1 MAIFT
6 TDGQK
11 SQILTLK
18 GLGVSSKCVA
28 KIVKVDHTTV
38 NRIYRRYQ
46 KPRIHYAP
54 PIRTGCPRKMLPS
67 DDRYAALAL
76 ARMKFGNATRLQ
88 QEFFP
93 DLHPETVRRH
103 LRALGLMARRPR
115 KVPLL
120 NRKHRKA
127 RRSWANKHRLW
138 EAILWARV
146 IFSDESKFNLFSS
159 DGPRYVWRY
168 AGEAYDARYT
178 QKMVKHGGGH
188 VMVWGCITSKG
199 VGRLYR
205 IDSTLTAKKYVE
217 ILNEA
222 LLGTLSDHRLKPR
235 SVTFQ
240 QDNDPKHTAGLTR
253 AWLESHDLSPLPW
266 PSSSPDMN
274 IIEHVWGYLDRKVH
288 TRAALPQNTDELWK
302 ALEEEWYCIDK
313 GLIDNLRECTHFEV
327 PLDWH
332 NDQVGKASL
341 AMIRYPAIKQ
351 PKLGTLFMNPGG
363 PGGSGVGTVQG
374 PDGDIIMQHSGGNYD
389 LVSWDPRAVGKTI
402 PRTACFGSVEEEV
415 AFWNGSFIIP
425 GPEVKGGFTAQ
436 SILDDFYGQVDKS
449 DDLLRRIGEQCV
461 AYNPDMFQYV
471 GTAATVRDM
480 VAMHD
485 ALEGSGKPINF
496 WGMSYGTIVGMYFV
510 NKLVRSYS
518 TAYNPAHEWLENALE
533 STEATFNGFAEA
545 CAKAGPSKCF
555 ISQQNS
561 TAASVRQWT
570 RDLIE
575 AAYDYRQ
582 KVGPSALITSAAIR
596 NLLFAGLY
604 KPQLWSNMSLTLH
617 ALKEALDD
625 PAAANLT
632 QAKRWLPDS
641 VSPLDD
647 QLKPRAEPSS
657 NQTTSAYAYDYEA
670 VTCSDAAEPEIPMF
684 GPVGIP
690 RIARPLCHRWP
701 VRAVERYAGPWN
713 KTLSNT
719 ILVIGNT
726 ADPVTPYKNA
736 KWVADTL
743 GCSAVL
749 IEQGGYGH
757 VSRRMPSNCTIS
769 AVQKYLVHNE
779 LPEQDTLFCETSYEL
794 FSDVASL
801 DINQ

>member
-1 MAIFT
+1 
-6 TDGQK
+6 
-11 SQILTLK
+11 
-18 GLGVSSKCVA
+18 
-28 KIVKVDHTTV
+28 
-38 NRIYRRYQ
+38 
-46 KPRIHYAP
+46 
-54 PIRTGCPRKMLPS
+54 
-67 DDRYAALAL
+67 
-76 ARMKFGNATRLQ
+76 
-88 QEFFP
+88 
-93 DLHPETVRRH
+93 
-103 LRALGLMARRPR
+103 
-115 KVPLL
+115 
-120 NRKHRKA
+120 
-127 RRSWANKHRLW
+127 
-138 EAILWARV
+138 
-146 IFSDESKFNLFSS
+146 
-159 DGPRYVWRY
+159 
-168 AGEAYDARYT
+168 
-178 QKMVKHGGGH
+178 
-188 VMVWGCITSKG
+188 
-199 VGRLYR
+199 
-205 IDSTLTAKKYVE
+205 
-217 ILNEA
+217 
-222 LLGTLSDHRLKPR
+222 
-235 SVTFQ
+235 
-240 QDNDPKHTAGLTR
+240 
-253 AWLESHDLSPLPW
+253 
-266 PSSSPDMN
+266 
-274 IIEHVWGYLDRKVH
+274 
-288 TRAALPQNTDELWK
+288 
-302 ALEEEWYCIDK
+302 
-313 GLIDNLRECTHFEV
+313 
-327 PLDWH
+327 
-332 NDQVGKASL
+332 
-341 AMIRYPAIKQ
+341 MIRYPAIKQ

-402 PRTACFGSVEEEV
+402 PRTACFGSAEEEV
-415 AFWNGSFIIP
+415 AFWNGSFIIL
-425 GPEVKGGFTAQ
+425 GPEVKGDFTAQ

-449 DDLLRRIGEQCV
+449 DDLLWRIGEQC
-461 AYNPDMFQYV
+461 ATYNPDMFQYV

-496 WGMSYGTIVGMYFV
+496 WGMSYGTVVGMYFV
-510 NKLVRSYS
+510 NMFPDRVGQVILDGVVDPRSW
-518 TAYNPAHEWLENALE
+518 ANNPAHEWLENALE

-604 KPQLWSNMSLTLH
+604 KPQLWSNMSLTLYS
-617 ALKEALDD
+617 LKEALDD

-657 NQTTSAYAYDYEA
+657 NQTTLAYAYDYEA
-670 VTCSDAAEPEIPMF
+670 VTCSDAADAGDVTTKDVFDFVVKTTHEVSPM
-684 GPVGIP
+684 
-690 RIARPLCHRWP
+690 C
-701 VRAVERYAGPWN
+701 
-713 KTLSNT
+713 
-719 ILVIGNT
+719 NT

-749 IEQGGYGH
+749 IEQAGYGH

-779 LPEQDTLFCETSYEL
+779 LPGQDTLFCETSYEL

-801 DINQ
+801 DISQ

>member
-1 MAIFT
+1 MYNWYHRYIPRNNNLDWKNCSI
-6 TDGQK
+6 DG
-11 SQILTLK
+11 
-18 GLGVSSKCVA
+18 
-28 KIVKVDHTTV
+28 
-38 NRIYRRYQ
+38 
-46 KPRIHYAP
+46 
-54 PIRTGCPRKMLPS
+54 
-67 DDRYAALAL
+67 
-76 ARMKFGNATRLQ
+76 
-88 QEFFP
+88 FP
-93 DLHPETVRRH
+93 
-103 LRALGLMARRPR
+103 G
-115 KVPLL
+115 
-120 NRKHRKA
+120 
-127 RRSWANKHRLW
+127 
-138 EAILWARV
+138 
-146 IFSDESKFNLFSS
+146 
-159 DGPRYVWRY
+159 
-168 AGEAYDARYT
+168 
-178 QKMVKHGGGH
+178 
-188 VMVWGCITSKG
+188 
-199 VGRLYR
+199 
-205 IDSTLTAKKYVE
+205 
-217 ILNEA
+217 
-222 LLGTLSDHRLKPR
+222 
-235 SVTFQ
+235 
-240 QDNDPKHTAGLTR
+240 
-253 AWLESHDLSPLPW
+253 
-266 PSSSPDMN
+266 
-274 IIEHVWGYLDRKVH
+274 
-288 TRAALPQNTDELWK
+288 
-302 ALEEEWYCIDK
+302 
-313 GLIDNLRECTHFEV
+313 RECTRFEV

-402 PRTACFGSVEEEV
+402 PRTACFGSAEEEV
-415 AFWNGSFIIP
+415 AFWNGSFIIS
-425 GPEVKGGFTAQ
+425 GPEVKGDFTAQ

-449 DDLLRRIGEQCV
+449 DDLLWRIGEQC
-461 AYNPDMFQYV
+461 ATYNPDMFQYV

-496 WGMSYGTIVGMYFV
+496 WGMSYGTVVGMYFV
-510 NKLVRSYS
+510 NMFPDRVGQVILDGVVDPRSW
-518 TAYNPAHEWLENALE
+518 ANNPAHEWLENALE

-604 KPQLWSNMSLTLH
+604 KPQLWSNMSLTLY

-657 NQTTSAYAYDYEA
+657 NQTTLAYAYDYEA
-670 VTCSDAAEPEIPMF
+670 VTCSDAADAGDVTTKDVFDFVVKTTHEVSPMF

-690 RIARPLCHRWP
+690 RIARPFCHRWP

-749 IEQGGYGH
+749 IEQAGYGH